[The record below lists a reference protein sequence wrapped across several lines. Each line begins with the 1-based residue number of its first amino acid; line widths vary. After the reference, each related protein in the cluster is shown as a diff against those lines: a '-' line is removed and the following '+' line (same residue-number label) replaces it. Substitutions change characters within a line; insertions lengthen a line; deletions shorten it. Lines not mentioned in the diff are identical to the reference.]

1 MRINLPQVRN
11 TIFLLFTT
19 IICIVFFLLPIIS
32 IAQYLPDNFDSIKP
46 LGNKLMI
53 KIKPN
58 SSNKLQQVD
67 SQFKTQKL
75 ERRFKV
81 PIQNSKNPSIKAIQA
96 NAIRLQ
102 DWYEVEI
109 SSSSS
114 LQEAIHYYQNQDFVE
129 YAEPIY
135 PNYILAPPYIP
146 NDPSMAAQWQLD
158 VSQLYAAWGLHKG
171 DSNTVIGIVDT
182 GVHYIHRDLKNQIK
196 VNYAEKYGQAG
207 IDDDNNGFVDDSLGY
222 SFGFMSPASHD
233 FQGHGTGVA
242 GMAAAT
248 TDDGLGIA
256 GTSFN
261 CRILPVAVLSP
272 SYQIVNMYDGIL
284 YAAENGCKVINVS
297 IGRPNLG
304 FQWEQDVIDYVTLV
318 KDALVVAAAGN
329 TAQELDFYPSSYNHV
344 LSVAHSDAGD
354 NKFSGA
360 TFSNYVD
367 VMAPGAR
374 VLTTTANGSY
384 SYAWGSSYASPFVAG
399 IAALVRS
406 AFPHLS
412 ADQAGE
418 LVRVTSDNKY
428 HLPANVPYFEKLG
441 KGRVNAFRALNE
453 QSSAKSIRMNNTSY
467 FGRNGQTAFSGDT
480 ITLEA
485 DFINY
490 LNPITQNGKVIIST
504 SSPYIEILD
513 SVFNTDMMATMQ
525 QKNNAAVPFRFV
537 VSQNAPLDL
546 NVKFRL
552 GFSDTNY
559 SDYQYFS
566 IPVNAPYLAIP
577 FNTINFTL
585 TGNGRAGFYDIYNSL
600 GKGIMSNNSQTL
612 QEGGL
617 IIGKSSTNVSD
628 NVLTNIGGI
637 VKDDDFKM
645 IDIPRITEKTPFFTK
660 ATSKFADTLG
670 TLIPPV
676 GVSVKHTVKGRT
688 NTPHH
693 QYIIL
698 EYEFT
703 NVSGAVM
710 DSMNVG
716 LYYDWNLGDYT
727 RNFADWDTNR
737 QFGYVFGTGT
747 SGYAGI
753 KAISSNKTYF
763 ALDFQNVGGNNINV
777 NDGFTSTEK
786 YQSISTGVA
795 RKRAGFTTSGGG
807 DVAHIV
813 GTVLE
818 NFGINETRKVTFV
831 VMLAPTL
838 AALRNAHDAAV
849 LATNTL
855 SSISPTPVVNNTL
868 CENTSYTITPQ
879 GGTNFRLYDIANTQI
894 PIQSGTSFTLTPADL
909 GRTFYVT
916 NTDSVLEGDYTLLR
930 FSARTAVA
938 NFSSPSQVNLDEIN
952 AINFTDASQNAV
964 SWMWDF
970 GNGLTSNSQNPST
983 TYSRQGAYSVSL
995 TITDIAGCTSTIEKQ
1010 VQAVRKS
1017 PDPIVFTNS
1026 QQSCD
1031 NTPIEIRPSATGT
1044 NFKFYD
1050 SENRLLARGRS
1061 YIVPPKSIDSLYISN
1076 IDSALESNK
1085 VLVKI
1090 QWVKLDADFTANPR
1104 QDTLL
1109 YDNVLFQSSSTSDFF
1124 IQNITWDF
1132 GDGSLNKTGTIVSHM
1147 YAAQGSY
1154 TVKMT
1159 IRNQFGCTKVVE
1171 KIFHVG
1177 KKSLT
1182 PSIASTIKVCRGN
1195 SLTIRPNGGTIFNF
1209 YSNLD
1214 SLPISQGREISFAP
1228 NAILPPILYVTG
1240 ADSLIES
1247 DPIQTYLQVVNI
1259 APSFDF
1265 LRELYLNENT
1275 DVRFTDNTATA
1286 VSWLWDFG
1294 DGTTSTER
1302 NPIHTYHAQGD
1313 YMVTLTVKT
1322 AAGCQGTASKSLLV
1336 FRRSP
1341 QPIVNDLF
1349 VCRFDSTTIVPQG
1362 GTLFNFYDLPTS
1374 SRPVHT
1380 GRIYNVGFIS
1390 QPKDIWVTNL
1400 DSALESV
1407 PVKVHIDFSRPS
1419 SDFEMSV
1426 TDTLNLFEQDT
1437 LFLKDKSNSSVWW
1450 YWNFGNGE
1458 IAMTQNTQTIYKQ
1471 QGEYQV
1477 ILITRDTLGCI
1488 DSLSR
1493 NLVVVDKPV
1502 ITGGGSN
1509 TNYQVLVYPNP
1520 ASDYLNAYIELQT
1533 SDEVMI
1539 RIYNS
1544 LGQELIT
1551 SPKEQI
1557 TKKRFVFDVRRL
1569 TKGVYY
1575 VQIVM
1580 SDKVVNR
1587 KVVLE

>member
-1 MRINLPQVRN
+1 MHINLPEGSKA
-11 TIFLLFTT
+11 ISLLLTT
-19 IICIVFFLLPIIS
+19 VICTAFFLLPTS
-32 IAQYLPDNFDSIKP
+32 TIAQYLPDNFESIKP
-46 LGNKLMI
+46 LSNKLMV

-58 SSNKLQQVD
+58 TTNKLQQAN
-67 SQFKTQKL
+67 SQFKVQKI

-81 PIQNSKNPSIKAIQA
+81 ATQNSKIPSIKTIQA
-96 NAIRLQ
+96 NTIRLQ
-102 DWYEVEI
+102 DWYEI
-109 SSSSS
+109 DIASSSS

-146 NDPSMAAQWQLD
+146 NDPSMSAQWQLD

-182 GVHYIHRDLKNQIK
+182 GVHYIHQDLKNQIK
-196 VNYAEKYGQAG
+196 VNYAEKYGQTG

-222 SFGFMSPASHD
+222 SFGFMSPASYD

-256 GTSFN
+256 GASFN

-272 SYQIVNMYDGIL
+272 SYRIVNMYDGIL

-329 TAQELDFYPSSYNHV
+329 TAQELDFYPASYKHV
-344 LSVAHSDAGD
+344 LSVAHSDTGD
-354 NKFSGA
+354 NRFSGS
-360 TFSNYVD
+360 TFSTYVD
-367 VMAPGAR
+367 VMAPGVR
-374 VLTTTANGSY
+374 VLTTHANGSY

-406 AFPHLS
+406 AFPNLS
-412 ADQAGE
+412 AAQAGE
-418 LVRVTSDNKY
+418 LVRVTADNKY
-428 HLPANVPYFEKLG
+428 NLPANAPYLEKLG

-453 QSSAKSIRMNNTSY
+453 QSSAKALRMDNISY

-490 LNPITQNGKVIIST
+490 LNPITENGKVIIST
-504 SSPYIEILD
+504 SSPYIEVID
-513 SVFNTDMMATMQ
+513 SVFNTSTMATMQ
-525 QKNNAAVPFRFV
+525 QKNNATVPFRFI
-537 VSQNAPLDL
+537 VSQDAPLDL
-546 NVKFRL
+546 KVKFRL

-600 GKGIMSNNSQTL
+600 GNGITSNGSQTL

-617 IIGKSSTNVSD
+617 IVGKSSTNVSD
-628 NVLTNIGGI
+628 NILTNING
-637 VKDDDFKM
+637 VYKDDDFKM

-660 ATSKFADTLG
+660 ATSEFADTLG
-670 TLIPPV
+670 AIVPPV
-676 GVSVKHTVKGRT
+676 GVHVTHTVKGRT

-693 QYIIL
+693 QYVIL

-703 NVSGAVM
+703 NISGAVM

-727 RNFADWDTNR
+727 RNFADWENNR
-737 QFGYVFGTGT
+737 EFGYVFGTGT

-753 KAISSNKTYF
+753 KAIGTKKTYF

-777 NDGFTSTEK
+777 NDGFASAEK
-786 YQSISTGVA
+786 YQSVSTGVSK
-795 RKRAGFTTSGGG
+795 KRAGFSTSGG

-818 NFGINETRKVTFV
+818 NFEINETRKVTFV
-831 VMLAPTL
+831 VMVAPTL
-838 AALRNAHDAAV
+838 SALRDAHDAAV
-849 LATNTL
+849 LATDTL
-855 SSISPTPVVNNTL
+855 SSISPTPIVNNTL
-868 CENTSYTITPQ
+868 CENTSYTITPE
-879 GGTNFRLYDIANTQI
+879 GGTNFRLYDIANTQT

-938 NFSSPSQVNLDEIN
+938 NFSSPSQINLDEFNTIRFN
-952 AINFTDASQNAV
+952 DRSQNAV
-964 SWMWDF
+964 SWLWNF
-970 GNGLTSNSQNPST
+970 GNGATSTLENPST
-983 TYSRQGAYSVSL
+983 TYSRQGTYSVTL
-995 TITDIAGCTSTIEKQ
+995 TITDIAGCTSTIVKRIN
-1010 VQAVRKS
+1010 AVRKS
-1017 PDPIVFTNS
+1017 PDPVIFTTA

-1050 SENRLLARGRS
+1050 SEDRLLARGRS
-1061 YIVPPKSIDSLYISN
+1061 YLVPPKSIDSLYISN

-1090 QWVKLDADFTANPR
+1090 QWAKLDADFTASPT

-1109 YDNVLFQSSSTSDFF
+1109 YDNVLFQSTSTSDFF
-1124 IQNITWDF
+1124 IYSTTWDF
-1132 GDGSLNKTGTIVSHM
+1132 GDGSPTKVGTVVSHM
-1147 YAAQGSY
+1147 YDAQGKY
-1154 TVKMT
+1154 NVKMT
-1159 IRNQFGCTKVVE
+1159 VKNQFGCIKVVE
-1171 KIFHVG
+1171 KSFYVG
-1177 KKSLT
+1177 KKSSK
-1182 PSIASTIKVCRGN
+1182 PSITSLIKVCKGN
-1195 SLTIRPNGGTIFNF
+1195 RLTIRPNGGTNFNF
-1209 YSNLD
+1209 YSDLD
-1214 SLPISQGREISFAP
+1214 SLPIAQGHEISFPP
-1228 NAILPPILYVTG
+1228 NSILPSALYITG

-1247 DPIQTYLQVVNI
+1247 DPVKTYLEVVQV

-1265 LRELYLNENT
+1265 LRELFLDENT
-1275 DVRFTDNTATA
+1275 EVRFTDNTTSA

-1302 NPIHTYHAQGD
+1302 NPVHSYNTQGD
-1313 YMVTLTVKT
+1313 YVITLTVRT

-1341 QPIVNDLF
+1341 KPIINDLF

-1374 SRPVHT
+1374 SRPIHT
-1380 GRIYNVGFIS
+1380 GRTYNVGFIS

-1400 DSALESV
+1400 DSALESF
-1407 PVKVHIDFSRPS
+1407 PVKVKIDFSRPS

-1437 LFLKDKSNSSVWW
+1437 LFLEDKSNSSVWW
-1450 YWNFGNGE
+1450 YWSFGNGE
-1458 IAMTQNTQTIYKQ
+1458 IAMTQNAQTIYKQ
-1471 QGEYQV
+1471 QGEYKV
-1477 ILITRDTLGCI
+1477 ILITRDSLGCI
-1488 DSLSR
+1488 DSLSK
-1493 NLVVVDKPV
+1493 NLVVIDKPV
-1502 ITGGGSN
+1502 ITGGEDI
-1509 TNYQVLVYPNP
+1509 TDYQVLVYPNP
-1520 ASDYLNAYIELQT
+1520 ASDYLNAYVELQT

-1551 SPKEQI
+1551 SSKEKI
-1557 TKKRFVFDVRRL
+1557 TKKRFIFDVRTL

-1575 VQIVM
+1575 VQIIM
-1580 SDKVVNR
+1580 SDKVVNK